1 MKCPKTECEGY
12 IEEGACNT
20 CGSANL
26 RAESDV
32 PQSVE
37 VKSAG
42 VERKLA
48 ELPAAATEPSPARQP
63 VAAQSPISNN
73 GAEEKNANSENV
85 TAPRAESASVTAPM
99 YDKRRSAPQNLMKLS
114 ARLKAIDE
122 TSERGKDELLKA
134 ASVLETVSPD
144 KFEAWRAQADLWMA
158 AIRQLERRQLRPDDS
173 VMLLGIP
180 LNENQLRDAA
190 EKALRHCA
198 HLATSIEDRIALVDE
213 ANSVRKMTWF

>member
-20 CGSANL
+20 CGAANL
-26 RAESDV
+26 RADDSDSA
-32 PQSVE
+32 QTVE
-37 VKSAG
+37 VRSAST
-42 VERKLA
+42 VAEALSPPPEREQSL
-48 ELPAAATEPSPARQP
+48 RQ
-63 VAAQSPISNN
+63 ADRSRENPISNN
-73 GAEEKNANSENV
+73 GSEEKDANSENV
-85 TAPRAESASVTAPM
+85 NAPSPSSANVSAPI
-99 YDKRRSAPQNLMKLS
+99 YDQRRSAPQNLMKLS

-134 ASVLETVSPD
+134 ASVLETVRPD
-144 KFEAWRAQADLWMA
+144 KFEAWRAQADLWLA
-158 AIRQLERRQLRPDDS
+158 AIRQLEKRQLRPDDS
-173 VMLLGIP
+173 VSLLGIP

-198 HLATSIEDRIALVDE
+198 HLATSIEERIALVDE

>member
-12 IEEGACNT
+12 IEEGACTT

-26 RAESDV
+26 RAESDAA
-32 PQSVE
+32 QSVE
-37 VKSAG
+37 VKSSSD
-42 VERKLA
+42 ERKIA
-48 ELPAAATEPSPARQP
+48 DLPTAATRPSLS
-63 VAAQSPISNN
+63 AQSPISNN
-73 GAEEKNANSENV
+73 GAEEKTANSENV
-85 TAPRAESASVTAPM
+85 TATRTDSASVTAPM

-134 ASVLETVSPD
+134 ASVLETVRPD

-173 VMLLGIP
+173 VLLLGIP